1 MSIEMKEK
9 IRPLYSEFQG
19 YLSQA
24 PTSSK
29 TTDSIF
35 DEVMWN
41 QYNDAL
47 KLLCNETGKDYTRFI
62 IDNKAS
68 KHGAVSYVRVDT
80 YRQKLGGLIS
90 NLHGEYFSDE
100 MPPFSGMP
108 STVITQTQQQ
118 TMSVQL
124 ILDIQTKIDKLLPN
138 VEAGSKKQK
147 FLEKFKSILSS
158 VSNVNDLIGK
168 CMKLAHENGLNVQDM
183 VSLWSG

>member
-29 TTDSIF
+29 SIDSID
-35 DEVMWN
+35 DEVIWN

-47 KLLCNETGKDYTRFI
+47 RLLCDETGKDYFRFR
-62 IDNKAS
+62 IDPKINQIS
-68 KHGAVSYVRVDT
+68 SRSYVRIDV

-90 NLHGEYFSDE
+90 YLHGEYFSDE
-100 MPPFSGMP
+100 TPPFSGMP
-108 STVITQTQQQ
+108 STVINTTQQQ
-118 TMSVQL
+118 TTSIQL
-124 ILDIQTKIDKLLPN
+124 ALDLQTRIDELLPN
-138 VEAGSKKQK
+138 LEAGSKKQK
-147 FLEKFKSILSS
+147 FLEKFRSILSTI
-158 VSNVNDLIGK
+158 SNVNDLIGK